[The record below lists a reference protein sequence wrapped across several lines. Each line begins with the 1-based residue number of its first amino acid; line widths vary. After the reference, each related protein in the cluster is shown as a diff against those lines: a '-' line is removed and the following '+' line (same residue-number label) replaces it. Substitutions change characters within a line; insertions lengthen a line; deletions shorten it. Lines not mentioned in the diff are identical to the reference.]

1 MNSSNTS
8 NTATTPQKVGP
19 TVDQLFRRLKHD
31 RGAVLVEAAIAIPLL
46 LFVILG
52 SLEFGI
58 AWETKSSTTNGMRSG
73 LLRAATLAD
82 QPQTDL
88 RVLQSIIGE
97 VGAEDSEN
105 ISWVVIFNADPS
117 FGSIDD
123 IVDACSTPLEGG
135 ATSETLPSYC
145 VGYTQDTIQQVATTT
160 EAATFLEQNF
170 DDGSGL
176 NEATGNYTC
185 QPGNLDSGDFCA
197 GSRTVD
203 GDIQVGVAFEYEH
216 EWLTGILPF
225 DEPTFSEQQVTSTFA
240 VDGIEITA
248 ESPAT
253 FGGALHVG
261 TTFSGGSLP
270 DAITPPA
277 GVTVMTADN
286 GVNYL
291 GPIERSMPVLIDV
304 NVGTDTEVCIQFDAV
319 FFSGW
324 DPIEDN
330 LRIRL
335 NDTGEV
341 RTRNNFDFGNNS
353 GDGTL
358 GDEEGNGVVIAEQCF
373 DVTGEGPDVQLA
385 IITTTTA
392 DAETY
397 GITDLQVTSNP

>member
-8 NTATTPQKVGP
+8 NTTTTPQKVGP

-135 ATSETLPSYC
+135 ATSVTLPSYC
-145 VGYTQDTIQQVATTT
+145 VGYTQATIQQVATTT
-160 EAATFLEQNF
+160 EAAIFLEQNF

-248 ESPAT
+248 ETPVVI
-253 FGGALHVG
+253 GGTVIDLDFSAGNMPPLSGGMLSQVGGYDVWEPETISTMPHRQQTRIRIPITALDTLVCIDDLGLVLEGSWNASGSNADWIDFTLAETGERHRRG
-261 TTFSGGSLP
+261 DFDFSGD
-270 DAITPPA
+270 DARTTNGTPP
-277 GVTVMTADN
+277 G
-286 GVNYL
+286 
-291 GPIERSMPVLIDV
+291 
-304 NVGTDTEVCIQFDAV
+304 
-319 FFSGW
+319 
-324 DPIEDN
+324 
-330 LRIRL
+330 
-335 NDTGEV
+335 
-341 RTRNNFDFGNNS
+341 
-353 GDGTL
+353 
-358 GDEEGNGVVIAEQCF
+358 CF
-373 DVTGEGPDVQLA
+373 DVTGLGPTEVEIVVQSQ
-385 IITTTTA
+385 TTN
-392 DAETY
+392 
-397 GITDLQVTSNP
+397 TDEKFYFDNLQVDRV